1 MTGRDGFKQR
11 VERSS
16 LGSRHVTAARVLAS
30 KSTALKVLAQAQSLS
45 RSTKDSWLKKS
56 Q

>member
-1 MTGRDGFKQR
+1 MNKDGFKQR

-30 KSTALKVLAQAQSLS
+30 KSTARKVLAQAQSSS
-45 RSTKDSWLKKS
+45 RSTKGGSPKKS
-56 Q
+56 L